1 MERWRTG
8 VQIPPPPPKN
18 RPQLETVGVFY
29 CLLVRISAE
38 IWGFLRIFTKTKRR
52 LFFKHSG
59 FFLSLLGNIL
69 RILPRTKIGSPVVQ
83 KFGLFKIKDL
93 QPDFASSLI
102 VSLVGESTRRAVGMF
117 SEF

>member
-18 RPQLETVGVFY
+18 KPQLETVGVFY
-29 CLLVRISAE
+29 CLLVRISTD
-38 IWGFLRIFTKTKRR
+38 IWGFLRIFTKTKPR
-52 LFFKHSG
+52 LYFKHSR

-93 QPDFASSLI
+93 QPDFASGLM
-102 VSLVGESTRRAVGMF
+102 VSLVMERG
-117 SEF
+117 